1 MATPYEAVE
10 SALRPKKSKRP
21 PYKFE
26 VEYLDVYNGESSI
39 SGYYGHAQTPFE
51 AWDRILTY
59 LRGSVDGY
67 VLHTIIERVDE
78 REETHG
84 GTTGPDKPICSDT
97 NCKWC
102 HPG

>member
-1 MATPYEAVE
+1 MGKNMVR
-10 SALRPKKSKRP
+10 RPLYR
-21 PYKFE
+21 FE

-39 SGYYGHAQTPFE
+39 SGYYGRAQTPFE

-78 REETHG
+78 SEEING
-84 GTTGPDKPICSDT
+84 GTTKPSPASIYDDPTGRYSCFGSD
-97 NCKWC
+97 
-102 HPG
+102 